1 MKEEKENATSGKKKA
16 NVRRKTSVVSGMRV
30 TIVHKKPIPK
40 AATLSEPTVSRGRCV
55 SRKRSIRGKSNHGSI
70 LRQPC
75 RHYLKGTCTRTSC
88 EYWHPPKCQFY
99 KKKRVLRQETSV
111 CFRIARLMNN
121 QIKSRRRATSQK
133 EEKATTRM
141 LWRL

>member
-1 MKEEKENATSGKKKA
+1 MLPVERKKA
-16 NVRRKTSVVSGMRV
+16 NVRRKTLVVSGMRV
-30 TIVHKKPIPK
+30 TIVHKNRHRKPPHF
-40 AATLSEPTVSRGRCV
+40 LSQLHHEVDVCRG
-55 SRKRSIRGKSNHGSI
+55 RSIRGESNHGSI

-75 RHYLKGTCTRTSC
+75 RYYLKGTCTRTSC

-111 CFRIARLMNN
+111 CFRITRLMNN
-121 QIKSRRRATSQK
+121 QIQSRRRATSQK

-141 LWRL
+141 LWLL